1 MYCSDNFLKSKT
13 HIKIIKAEKT
23 EIAKRKNNLILQFQK
38 AKLVSFTILATLLKL
53 TSDVILHYLRSADL
67 SESFS
72 ELIVSTFIF
81 HNIFSIDFIYP
92 VEKAF
97 HS

>member
-1 MYCSDNFLKSKT
+1 M
-13 HIKIIKAEKT
+13 
-23 EIAKRKNNLILQFQK
+23 LQFQN

-53 TSDVILHYLRSADL
+53 TSDIILHYLRSADL

-81 HNIFSIDFIYP
+81 HNIFSIDFSQWKKLFTVDGVNIYL
-92 VEKAF
+92 VIIYQYSLYF
-97 HS
+97 FQ